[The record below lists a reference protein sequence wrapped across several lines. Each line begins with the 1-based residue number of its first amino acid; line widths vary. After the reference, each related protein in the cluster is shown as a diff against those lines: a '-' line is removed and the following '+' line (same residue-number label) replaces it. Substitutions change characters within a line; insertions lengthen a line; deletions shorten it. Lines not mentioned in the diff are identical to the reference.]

1 MPDFSDQPQILSVS
15 ELNLY
20 VKRCLDSDA
29 FLRSIAV
36 RGELSNYK
44 KQGHHYF
51 SLKDEKGVLSC
62 IMYANATKTLRFL
75 PEDGMQVVVFGRV
88 SAFWQGGKY
97 QLYADMMVPDGV
109 GSANA
114 AFEQLYA
121 KLEKEG
127 LLALERKKSLPR
139 YPQSIALITSP
150 DGDAIKDVVRILR
163 ERWPIAK
170 VKVMGVKVQGNRAA
184 AEMTGA
190 VLYANRYHVADIL
203 IIGRGGGSKEN
214 LWAFNDEKL
223 ARAIV
228 ASEIPVIT
236 AVGHTANATIADFVA
251 DLRVVTPTHAA
262 QSAVP
267 DQRDVQQLLKY
278 TVSCM
283 TQAVQ
288 KKLQN
293 GRQSLER
300 LVSGPAMSQPLRM
313 VYERREQ
320 LDYAQE
326 KLSVALERNAAIH
339 RRRLTALCASLDS
352 LNPLRVLSRGYG
364 MTQKKDGA
372 VIVSAAQAEVGDPI
386 RVVFSDGQL
395 ECIVTEREDRKSVV

>member
-15 ELNLY
+15 ELNRY
-20 VKRCLDSDA
+20 VKKCLDSDA

-62 IMYANATKTLRFL
+62 IMYVNATKTLRFL
-75 PEDGMQVVVFGRV
+75 PEDGMQVIVFGRV

-109 GSANA
+109 GSANM

-163 ERWPIAK
+163 ERWPIAT

-190 VLYANRYHVADIL
+190 VLYANRHRVADIL
-203 IIGRGGGSKEN
+203 IIGRGGGSKED

-223 ARAIV
+223 ARAI
-228 ASEIPVIT
+228 AGSEIPVIT
-236 AVGHTANATIADFVA
+236 AIGHTANASIADFVA

-267 DQRDVQQLLKY
+267 DQYDVQQQLQNAI
-278 TVSCM
+278 VCM
-283 TQAVQ
+283 MQATK

-293 GRQSLER
+293 ERQHLGRLTSSQAL
-300 LVSGPAMSQPLRM
+300 SQPLRM

-320 LDYAQE
+320 LDYAQQ
-326 KLSVALERNAAIH
+326 KLSIALERNAAVH
-339 RRRLTALCASLDS
+339 QRRLTALCASLDS
-352 LNPLRVLSRGYG
+352 LNPLRVLTRGYG
-364 MTQKKDGA
+364 MTQKKDGT
-372 VIVSAAQAEVGDPI
+372 VIVSAAQTQVGEQI

-395 ECIVTEREDRKSVV
+395 ECTVTERELKSHE

>member
-1 MPDFSDQPQILSVS
+1 MPDFSDQPKILSVS
-15 ELNLY
+15 ELNRY
-20 VKRCLDSDA
+20 VKKCLDSDA

-97 QLYADMMVPDGV
+97 QLYADMMVPDGM
-109 GSANA
+109 GSANI

-127 LLALERKKSLPR
+127 LLAPERKKRLPR

-163 ERWPIAK
+163 ERWPITR
-170 VKVMGVKVQGNRAA
+170 VKVMGVKVQGSRAA

-190 VLYANRYHVADIL
+190 VLYANRYRVADIL
-203 IIGRGGGSKEN
+203 IIGRGGGSKED

-223 ARAIV
+223 ARAIA

-267 DQRDVQQLLKY
+267 DRHDVKKELQYSISRMAEATKKY
-278 TVSCM
+278 
-283 TQAVQ
+283 
-288 KKLQN
+288 LQN
-293 GRQSLER
+293 GRRDLER
-300 LVSGPAMSQPLRM
+300 LTFGTVMSQPLRM

-320 LDYAQE
+320 LDYTQE

-339 RRRLTALCASLDS
+339 RRRLTALCAKLDS

-364 MTQKKDGA
+364 MTQKEDGT
-372 VIVSAAQAEVGDPI
+372 VIVSAAQTQVGDQI

-395 ECIVTEREDRKSVV
+395 ECTVTERELKSHE

>member
-1 MPDFSDQPQILSVS
+1 MPDFSDQPKILSVS
-15 ELNLY
+15 ELNRY
-20 VKRCLDSDA
+20 VKKCLDSDA

-97 QLYADMMVPDGV
+97 QLYADMMIPDGM
-109 GSANA
+109 GSANI

-127 LLALERKKSLPR
+127 LLAPERKKRLPR

-163 ERWPIAK
+163 ERWPITR
-170 VKVMGVKVQGNRAA
+170 VKVMGVKVQGSRAA

-190 VLYANRYHVADIL
+190 VLYANRYRVADIL
-203 IIGRGGGSKEN
+203 IIGRGGGSKED

-223 ARAIV
+223 ARAIA

-267 DQRDVQQLLKY
+267 DRHDVKKELQYSISRMAEATKKY
-278 TVSCM
+278 
-283 TQAVQ
+283 
-288 KKLQN
+288 LQN
-293 GRQSLER
+293 GRRDLER
-300 LVSGPAMSQPLRM
+300 LTFGTVMSQPLRM

-320 LDYAQE
+320 LDYTQE

-339 RRRLTALCASLDS
+339 RRRLTALCAKLDS

-364 MTQKKDGA
+364 MTQKEDGT
-372 VIVSAAQAEVGDPI
+372 VIVSAAQTQVGDQI

-395 ECIVTEREDRKSVV
+395 ECTVTERELKSHE

>member
-1 MPDFSDQPQILSVS
+1 MPEFSEQPQILSVS
-15 ELNLY
+15 ELNRY
-20 VKRCLDSDA
+20 VKKCLDSDA
-29 FLRSIAV
+29 FLRSVAV

-62 IMYANATKTLRFL
+62 IMYANATKTLRFV

-88 SAFWQGGKY
+88 SAFLQGGKY

-109 GSANA
+109 GSANM

-127 LLALERKKSLPR
+127 LLAPERKKSLPR
-139 YPQSIALITSP
+139 YPQNIALITSP
-150 DGDAIKDVVRILR
+150 DGDAIKDIVRILR

-203 IIGRGGGSKEN
+203 IIGRGGGSKED

-223 ARAIV
+223 ARAIA

-267 DQRDVQQLLKY
+267 DQCDVRQELQY
-278 TVSCM
+278 AVSRM
-283 TQAVQ
+283 SQAT
-288 KKLQN
+288 KRYLQS
-293 GRQSLER
+293 GRQKLER
-300 LVSGPAMSQPLRM
+300 LTSRQVMSQPLRI

-320 LDYAQE
+320 LDYMQE

-339 RRRLTALCASLDS
+339 RRKLTALCASLDS

-364 MTQKKDGA
+364 MTLNKDGT
-372 VIVSAAQAEVGDPI
+372 VIVSAAQTQVGDQI
-386 RVVFSDGQL
+386 KVVFSDGQL
-395 ECIVTEREDRKSVV
+395 DCTVTGRELKSHE

>member
-1 MPDFSDQPQILSVS
+1 MPDFSDQPKILSVS
-15 ELNLY
+15 ELNRY
-20 VKRCLDSDA
+20 VKKCLDSDA

-97 QLYADMMVPDGV
+97 QLYADMMVPDGM
-109 GSANA
+109 GSANI
-114 AFEQLYA
+114 AFEQLYT

-127 LLALERKKSLPR
+127 LLAPERKKRLPR

-163 ERWPIAK
+163 ERWPITR
-170 VKVMGVKVQGNRAA
+170 VKVMGVKVQGSRAA

-190 VLYANRYHVADIL
+190 VLYANRYRVADIL
-203 IIGRGGGSKEN
+203 IIGRGGGSKED

-223 ARAIV
+223 ARAIA

-267 DQRDVQQLLKY
+267 DRHDVKKELQYSISRMAEATKKY
-278 TVSCM
+278 
-283 TQAVQ
+283 
-288 KKLQN
+288 LQN
-293 GRQSLER
+293 GRRDLER
-300 LVSGPAMSQPLRM
+300 LTSGTVMSQPLRM

-320 LDYAQE
+320 LDYTQE

-339 RRRLTALCASLDS
+339 RRRLTALCAKLDS

-364 MTQKKDGA
+364 MTQKEDGT
-372 VIVSAAQAEVGDPI
+372 VIVSAAQTQVGDQI

-395 ECIVTEREDRKSVV
+395 ECTVTERELKSHE

>member
-1 MPDFSDQPQILSVS
+1 MPDFSDQPKILSVS
-15 ELNLY
+15 ELNRY
-20 VKRCLDSDA
+20 VKKCLDSDA

-97 QLYADMMVPDGV
+97 QLYADMMVPDGM
-109 GSANA
+109 GSANI

-127 LLALERKKSLPR
+127 LLAPERKKRLPR

-163 ERWPIAK
+163 ERWPITR
-170 VKVMGVKVQGNRAA
+170 VKVMGVKVQGSRAA

-190 VLYANRYHVADIL
+190 VLYANRYRVADIL
-203 IIGRGGGSKEN
+203 IIGRGGGSKED

-223 ARAIV
+223 ARAIA

-267 DQRDVQQLLKY
+267 DQHDVKKELQYSISRMAEATKKY
-278 TVSCM
+278 
-283 TQAVQ
+283 
-288 KKLQN
+288 LQN
-293 GRQSLER
+293 AHRDLER
-300 LVSGPAMSQPLRM
+300 LTSGSVMSQPLRM

-320 LDYAQE
+320 LDYTQE

-339 RRRLTALCASLDS
+339 RRRLTALCAKLDS
-352 LNPLRVLSRGYG
+352 LNPLRVLTRGYG
-364 MTQKKDGA
+364 MTQKEDGT
-372 VIVSAAQAEVGDPI
+372 VIVSAAQTQVGDQI

-395 ECIVTEREDRKSVV
+395 ECTVTERELKSHE

>member
-51 SLKDEKGVLSC
+51 SLKDEKGVLFC

-121 KLEKEG
+121 KLKKEG
-127 LLALERKKSLPR
+127 LLALERKKSLPQ

-223 ARAIV
+223 ARAIAV
-228 ASEIPVIT
+228 SEIPVIT

-267 DQRDVQQLLKY
+267 DRRDVQQQLQY
-278 TVSCM
+278 MVSCM

-300 LVSGPAMSQPLRM
+300 LVSGPTMSQPLCM

-395 ECIVTEREDRKSVV
+395 ECIVTERELKSHE

>member
-1 MPDFSDQPQILSVS
+1 MPDFSDQPKILSVS
-15 ELNLY
+15 ELNRY
-20 VKRCLDSDA
+20 VKKCLDSDA

-97 QLYADMMVPDGV
+97 QLYADMMVPDGM
-109 GSANA
+109 GSANI

-127 LLALERKKSLPR
+127 LLAPERKKRLPR

-163 ERWPIAK
+163 ERWPITR
-170 VKVMGVKVQGNRAA
+170 VKVMGVKVQGSRAA

-190 VLYANRYHVADIL
+190 VLYANRYRVADIL
-203 IIGRGGGSKEN
+203 IIGRGGGSKED

-223 ARAIV
+223 ARAIA

-267 DQRDVQQLLKY
+267 DQHDVKKELQYSISRMAEATKKY
-278 TVSCM
+278 
-283 TQAVQ
+283 
-288 KKLQN
+288 LQN
-293 GRQSLER
+293 GRRDLER
-300 LVSGPAMSQPLRM
+300 LTFGTVMSQPLRM

-320 LDYAQE
+320 LDYTQE

-339 RRRLTALCASLDS
+339 RRRLTALCAKLDS

-364 MTQKKDGA
+364 MTQKEDGT
-372 VIVSAAQAEVGDPI
+372 VIVSAAQTQVGDQI

-395 ECIVTEREDRKSVV
+395 ECTVTERELKSHE